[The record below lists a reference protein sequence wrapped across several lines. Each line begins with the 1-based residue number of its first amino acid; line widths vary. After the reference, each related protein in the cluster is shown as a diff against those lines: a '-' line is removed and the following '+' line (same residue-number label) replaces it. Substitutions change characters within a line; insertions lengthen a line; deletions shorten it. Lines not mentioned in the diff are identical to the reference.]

1 MLKPSAI
8 RLLAALPLLAAA
20 PHAMAQEARRLE
32 GLAAPARIVV
42 DHWGIAHIY
51 AASTHDA
58 FFVQGYNAA
67 RDRLWQID
75 LWRKRGLGRL
85 AESFGPGF
93 AEKDRAARL
102 FLYRGGMGREWAA
115 YPAGA
120 QAMTQAFADGVNAYI
135 AQVEAGKAPLPRE
148 FTLTGT
154 KPERFTAEDIV
165 RIRSHTLVSNAASEA
180 TRARAICKGSLKWEN
195 LRRFLSPAHEPVVPK
210 GLDPCAVPEK
220 LMRDYVLA
228 TGDVSFD
235 GVKLASAEGNVTLA
249 LRNINEQGEG
259 SNNWVVDAAHSQTG
273 RPILANDPHR
283 GHGVPSLRYV
293 VDINAPGLHIAGA
306 GEPALP
312 GLTFGHNE
320 VAAWGITIFYADQ
333 EDLYVYKISKDHPG
347 AYFYKG
353 AWTPFEVDRQ
363 PLAVKGE
370 GARQIEL
377 KFTRH
382 GPVIYEDAEKGLAF
396 AMRTV
401 WSEPGASGYFNAAWM
416 FGATQWND
424 FEIAHQRWGAPPL
437 NLVYADTHGDI
448 GWRASAFVPRR
459 KGWDGLMPVPGDGR
473 YEWQGMVKPDDLP
486 MIKNPARG
494 WVATANQ
501 MNLDKG
507 YDSNKQPIGY
517 EWVDRSRIDRIET
530 LLSAKPKLSLADME
544 AIQTDVT
551 SPLAARSAALVGN
564 VGGLSGDAARAAA
577 LLRGWNGYEGVDS
590 AQAALYEIWI
600 ARHLRKAL
608 AEAVVSPDLQPFFAD
623 ASIPGVIDW
632 LAALDPRLGSD
643 PAAVRDKVVG
653 LSLAGAWAEATKL
666 LGPDPKAWRWGDLHR
681 ADWAPAAAR
690 VAPALEKPQW
700 SVGPLQ
706 IAGSG
711 STPAAATYRGAGFGV
726 MAGAS
731 VRMVLDVGAWDNS
744 RIINTPGQSG
754 DPQSPHYRDLF
765 PRWAAGQYVPFLF
778 SEAAVKANAESVIE
792 LTP

>member
-102 FLYRGGMGREWAA
+102 FLYRGDMGREWAA

-135 AQVEAGKAPLPRE
+135 AQVEAG
-148 FTLTGT
+148 
-154 KPERFTAEDIV
+154 
-165 RIRSHTLVSNAASEA
+165 

-210 GLDPCAVPEK
+210 GLAPCAVPEK

-333 EDLYVYKISKDHPG
+333 EDLYVYKTSKDHPG

-501 MNLDKG
+501 MNLDKD

-530 LLSAKPKLSLADME
+530 LLSAKSKLSLADME

-577 LLRGWNGYEGVDS
+577 LLRGWNGHEGVDS

-623 ASIPGVIDW
+623 ASVPGVIDW
-632 LAALDPRLGSD
+632 LATLDPRLGSD